1 MAIST
6 YSELQDSIKRWID
19 RDDLSGQI
27 ADAILLFE
35 SWANH
40 NLRVSQMEA
49 TSTIT
54 LTSNAGTLPTDFLS
68 ARRVRSNASPIRD
81 LEYADPAWIADN
93 YPSTA
98 TDLADYYTIIGSTI
112 STAPP
117 STSDILLNYYQKIP
131 ALADNVSGNW
141 LLTNAPG
148 AYLWGSCLQLAPFID
163 DDARIATWGQLLDR
177 EIASL
182 KASDVLGRHGRA
194 VARIRGVAP

>member
-1 MAIST
+1 MALST

-27 ADAILLFE
+27 ADAIALFE

-40 NLRVSQMEA
+40 NLRVAQMETTA
-49 TSTIT
+49 TIT
-54 LTSNAGTLPTDFLS
+54 LTSNVGALPTDYLQW
-68 ARRVRSNASPIRD
+68 RRVRSNASPIRE
-81 LEYADPAWIADN
+81 LEYAEPSWVAEH
-93 YPSTA
+93 YPDTA
-98 TDLADYYTIIGSTI
+98 TSDAAYFTIIGTNI

-117 STSDILLNYYQKIP
+117 STPDILLNYYQKIP

-141 LLTNAPG
+141 LLTKAPG

-194 VARIRGVAP
+194 VARIRGIAP